1 MHRLQE
7 LVRLH
12 RMGTG
17 AREVAR
23 LLELSPNTERSW
35 RVALSEAGLLAGSP
49 DALPPLEALSKA
61 LPGKV
66 PPQQTSTAEGVA
78 ELVQGLLTKGAGPR
92 AIYDHLRLHQPDQVV
107 SYWAIKRLCKRLSAA
122 SGPKATDVAI
132 PVETAPGSVAQVD
145 FGYVGLL
152 FDPASQK
159 LRRAWVFV
167 LVLGH
172 SRHQFARIVFDQT
185 AETWQQLHVEAFAA
199 LGGVPAVL
207 VPDNLK
213 AAVVR
218 AAFVSSEDPGIQRGY
233 RELARHY
240 GFKIDP
246 TPPYDPGKKG
256 KVEAGVKYVS
266 RNFLATLPEELD
278 VLEANRR
285 LDRWV
290 AEIAGQRI
298 HGTTQRRPLAAFEA
312 EERGMLLPLPAR
324 PFRPVIWKR
333 ARVHRDSHIAFER
346 RLYSVPWKHLGKD
359 AWVRATPETV
369 DIFVDDV
376 RVANHSRKGP
386 GGRSTVDAHLPSHRA
401 DFRHR
406 GRDFWEARA
415 GAVGPQTAS
424 LITTLFD
431 DPDELLPLRKIQAVL
446 GLLEPLPRERAENT
460 AQRALRFGVHDYR
473 GIKDIVRKGLDFTPL
488 PPEPPSPKGAPPPRY
503 ARPIDEMLAGKMEI
517 PHEWN

>member
-35 RVALSEAGLLAGSP
+35 RLALAEAGLLSGSP

-61 LPGKV
+61 LPPKV

-78 ELVQGLLTKGAGPR
+78 EVVAGLLDKGAGPR
-92 AIYDHLRLHQPDQVV
+92 AIYDHLRLHQPDLTA
-107 SYWAIKRLCKRLSAA
+107 SYWAIKRLCRRLSAA

-132 PVETAPGSVAQVD
+132 PVETEPGSVAQVD

-152 FDPASQK
+152 FDPATQK

-167 LVLGH
+167 LVLGY

-185 AETWQQLHVEAFAA
+185 AETWQQLHVEAFSA
-199 LGGVPAVL
+199 LGGVPAVM

-278 VLEANRR
+278 VLEAN
-285 LDRWV
+285 
-290 AEIAGQRI
+290 Q
-298 HGTTQRRPLAAFEA
+298 
-312 EERGMLLPLPAR
+312 
-324 PFRPVIWKR
+324 
-333 ARVHRDSHIAFER
+333 
-346 RLYSVPWKHLGKD
+346 
-359 AWVRATPETV
+359 
-369 DIFVDDV
+369 
-376 RVANHSRKGP
+376 
-386 GGRSTVDAHLPSHRA
+386 
-401 DFRHR
+401 
-406 GRDFWEARA
+406 
-415 GAVGPQTAS
+415 
-424 LITTLFD
+424 
-431 DPDELLPLRKIQAVL
+431 
-446 GLLEPLPRERAENT
+446 
-460 AQRALRFGVHDYR
+460 
-473 GIKDIVRKGLDFTPL
+473 
-488 PPEPPSPKGAPPPRY
+488 PPSAKGSASSPRSATTGSTPGSTPDPSSSPYPPNS
-503 ARPIDEMLAGKMEI
+503 G
-517 PHEWN
+517 